1 MVRHQI
7 VEESVNR
14 KSKVK
19 MTGAGGPWG
28 CGPRMEEGQDI
39 VSGQNRLIG
48 KRNEGGKIQLLGT
61 TFHIC
66 KIHRNPAS
74 VVKWA
79 TINAALGYQ
88 LLLINHKN
96 WNKSLPGLAWRLV

>member
-19 MTGAGGPWG
+19 MTGGSGRTLGRTTA
-28 CGPRMEEGQDI
+28 EGQDI

-48 KRNEGGKIQLLGT
+48 KRNEGGKIQLLGA
-61 TFHIC
+61 TFAKFIITLH
-66 KIHRNPAS
+66 
-74 VVKWA
+74 
-79 TINAALGYQ
+79 
-88 LLLINHKN
+88 LLLNGLQYPVPSLAKGITLAKGCISE
-96 WNKSLPGLAWRLV
+96 NKIAFDISYL

>member
-19 MTGAGGPWG
+19 MTGGRTLG
-28 CGPRMEEGQDI
+28 RTTEEEGQDI

-61 TFHIC
+61 TFAKFIITLH
-66 KIHRNPAS
+66 
-74 VVKWA
+74 
-79 TINAALGYQ
+79 
-88 LLLINHKN
+88 LLLN
-96 WNKSLPGLAWRLV
+96 GLQYPVPSIAICQRFYTCKRVHIRK